1 MCNWSYK
8 ITNMCRGMITVNKRT
23 LANTGGALMG
33 LHGWSW
39 ISVAPILAQLNWDY
53 PAAFKPLP
61 SSLEISAIS
70 FWHAERSPVL
80 TLASFYKNNLPGQR
94 AVKSPQIK
102 PDLPP
107 ITPLHL
113 ISACLMFCTQVE
125 CIIFVLDALAVEPEQ
140 HAFHPNNVSWRTHQ
154 NNLP

>member
-39 ISVAPILAQLNWDY
+39 ISVAPILTQLSWDY

-70 FWHAERSPVL
+70 CWHVERSPVL
-80 TLASFYKNNLPGQR
+80 TLASVYKNNLPDQR

-113 ISACLMFCTQVE
+113 MSADNVLYLVE
-125 CIIFVLDALAVEPEQ
+125 CVIFVLDALAVEPKQ
-140 HAFHPNNVSWRTHQ
+140 HAFHLNNVNWGTHE